1 MVKPARN
8 RAPFYTK
15 KWFCLTGKT
24 DRLRRQ
30 TQKHALKTKE
40 PIMSGKIETRLDALG
55 ITLPQANA
63 PVANYLPYVRSG
75 NLVNISG
82 QITMENGELKFIGK
96 LGKDYGVEDG
106 QKAARLCALNLVAQL
121 RAAIGDLD
129 KVTRVVK
136 LNAFVNSAPDFTDQ
150 PKVVNGASDTM
161 VEIFGD
167 AGKHARS
174 AVGVASLPL
183 GVAVEIDGVFEVAD

>member
-1 MVKPARN
+1 MA
-8 RAPFYTK
+8 
-15 KWFCLTGKT
+15 
-24 DRLRRQ
+24 
-30 TQKHALKTKE
+30 
-40 PIMSGKIETRLDALG
+40 GKIDAHLADLG
-55 ITLPQANA
+55 ITLPTANA
-63 PVANYLPYVRSG
+63 PVANYVPYVIAG
-75 NLVNISG
+75 NLVHISG
-82 QITMENGELKFIGK
+82 QITMENGELKFVGK
-96 LGKDYGVEDG
+96 LGKDYQVEDG

-121 RAAIGDLD
+121 KSAIGDLD

-136 LNAFVNSAPDFTDQ
+136 LNAFVNSDPAFTDQ

-183 GVAVEIDGVFEVAD
+183 GVAVEIDGIFEVAN

>member
-1 MVKPARN
+1 
-8 RAPFYTK
+8 
-15 KWFCLTGKT
+15 
-24 DRLRRQ
+24 
-30 TQKHALKTKE
+30 
-40 PIMSGKIETRLDALG
+40 MSGKIETRLDELG

>member
-1 MVKPARN
+1 MA
-8 RAPFYTK
+8 
-15 KWFCLTGKT
+15 
-24 DRLRRQ
+24 
-30 TQKHALKTKE
+30 
-40 PIMSGKIETRLDALG
+40 GKIDAHLADLG
-55 ITLPQANA
+55 ITLPTATA
-63 PVANYLPYVRSG
+63 PVANYVPYVIAG
-75 NLVNISG
+75 NLVHISG
-82 QITMENGELKFIGK
+82 QITMENGELKFVGK
-96 LGKDYGVEDG
+96 LGKDYQVEDG

-121 RAAIGDLD
+121 KSAIGDLD

-136 LNAFVNSAPDFTDQ
+136 LNAFVNSDPAFTDQ

-183 GVAVEIDGVFEVAD
+183 GVAVEIDGIFEIAN

>member
-1 MVKPARN
+1 
-8 RAPFYTK
+8 
-15 KWFCLTGKT
+15 
-24 DRLRRQ
+24 
-30 TQKHALKTKE
+30 
-40 PIMSGKIETRLDALG
+40 MSGKIEARLGELG

-96 LGKDYGVEDG
+96 LGKEYGVEDG

-129 KVTRVVK
+129 NVIRVVK

-183 GVAVEIDGVFEVAD
+183 GVAVEIDGVFEVA

>member
-1 MVKPARN
+1 MA
-8 RAPFYTK
+8 
-15 KWFCLTGKT
+15 
-24 DRLRRQ
+24 
-30 TQKHALKTKE
+30 
-40 PIMSGKIETRLDALG
+40 GKIDAHLADLG
-55 ITLPQANA
+55 ITLPTATA
-63 PVANYLPYVRSG
+63 PVANYVPYVISG
-75 NLVNISG
+75 NLVHISG
-82 QITMENGELKFIGK
+82 QITMENGELKFVGK
-96 LGKDYGVEDG
+96 LGKDYQVEDG

-121 RAAIGDLD
+121 KSAIGDLD

-136 LNAFVNSAPDFTDQ
+136 LNAFVNSDPAFTDQ

-183 GVAVEIDGVFEVAD
+183 GVAVEIDGIFEIAN

>member
-1 MVKPARN
+1 MA
-8 RAPFYTK
+8 
-15 KWFCLTGKT
+15 
-24 DRLRRQ
+24 
-30 TQKHALKTKE
+30 
-40 PIMSGKIETRLDALG
+40 GKIDAHLADLG
-55 ITLPQANA
+55 ITLPNATA
-63 PVANYLPYVRSG
+63 PVANYVPYVVSG
-75 NLVNISG
+75 NLVHISG
-82 QITMENGELKFIGK
+82 QITMENGELKFVGK
-96 LGKDYGVEDG
+96 LGKDYQVEDG

-121 RAAIGDLD
+121 KSAIGDLD

-136 LNAFVNSAPDFTDQ
+136 LNAFVNSDPAFTDQ

-183 GVAVEIDGVFEVAD
+183 GVAVEIDGIFEVAN

>member
-1 MVKPARN
+1 MA
-8 RAPFYTK
+8 
-15 KWFCLTGKT
+15 
-24 DRLRRQ
+24 
-30 TQKHALKTKE
+30 
-40 PIMSGKIETRLDALG
+40 GKIDAHLADLG
-55 ITLPQANA
+55 ITLPTATA
-63 PVANYLPYVRSG
+63 PVANYVPYVVSG
-75 NLVNISG
+75 NLVHISG
-82 QITMENGELKFIGK
+82 QITMENGELKFVGK
-96 LGKDYGVEDG
+96 LGKDYQVEDG

-121 RAAIGDLD
+121 KSAIGDLD

-136 LNAFVNSAPDFTDQ
+136 LNAFVNSDPAFTDQ

-183 GVAVEIDGVFEVAD
+183 GVAVEIDGIFEVAN